1 MAFTN
6 ALFHPML
13 AEAAEVAVEVSLHTG
28 DPGSE
33 GDNEVSGGDY
43 ARRPVG
49 WESPSGGAIV
59 ADDEIEFA
67 VPALSN
73 EATHIGLW
81 DSSGTYLGAAELAV
95 AQPCP
100 TPGTLTVEPATLSM
114 SG

>member
-43 ARRPVG
+43 ARRTVG
-49 WESPSGGAIV
+49 WQAPADGAIV
-59 ADDEIEFA
+59 ADGEIEFA
-67 VPALSN
+67 VPALSD

-95 AQPCP
+95 AQPFP
-100 TPGTLTVEPATLSM
+100 TPGTLIVEPATLSM